1 MTMSSSTPQ
10 TAGDADDAGFTLLE
24 LMVALALAALLMAA
38 MPGAIRLGTR
48 ALNQAEVL
56 SNDAA
61 DRAALDFVAE
71 RLTETMVLYERAADG
86 RLKVAFDGDVD
97 ALGFVSA
104 ASMDPADDTPAGV
117 FLMELALT
125 GAENGSRRLM
135 LRWQPFR
142 PGLTKAAGVVRHER
156 ELLGNVAGL
165 SFRYFGAPSARVAAA
180 WTDVWTGAETVP
192 ELVEMQVTR
201 SVRTGSGPLIIRVP
215 LRLRPNR

>member
-1 MTMSSSTPQ
+1 MTVARLNPCAASPRS
-10 TAGDADDAGFTLLE
+10 DAGFTLLE

-38 MPGAIRLGTR
+38 IPGAIRLGTR
-48 ALNQAEVL
+48 ALNQAEVM

-71 RLTETMVLYERAADG
+71 RLTETMVLYQRAADG
-86 RLKVAFDGDVD
+86 RLKVAFDGG
-97 ALGFVSA
+97 ATTLGFVSA
-104 ASMDPADDTPAGV
+104 ATMDPAHETPSGV
-117 FLMELALT
+117 FLMQLGVAT
-125 GAENGSRRLM
+125 ADGAGGRLM

-142 PGLTKAAGVVRHER
+142 PGLTKASDAMSQER

-180 WTDVWTGAETVP
+180 WTDVWTGTETVP

-201 SVRTGSGPLIIRVP
+201 SGRTAGGWLIIRVP